1 LDRGDFSNG
10 VELMTRDTP
19 HLTHVDSDGHVRMVD
34 VTAKTPTARMAR
46 AEAIVRISP
55 ELASRI
61 RAGTLAKGPVEEVIR
76 IAAICAAKRTDE
88 LIPLCHTL
96 PLDGVDVC
104 TTVADD
110 HVRIEVRVCTFA
122 RTGVEMEALVAAS
135 IGALA
140 LIDMGKAVDRWMV
153 IERVRMLEKRGGR
166 SGTHLAADAKEFA
179 Q

>member
-1 LDRGDFSNG
+1 
-10 VELMTRDTP
+10 MTQHSPD
-19 HLTHVDSDGHVRMVD
+19 LTHVATDGRLRMVD
-34 VTAKTPTARMAR
+34 VTEKVPTARMAR

-55 ELASRI
+55 ELYERI

-76 IAAICAAKRTDE
+76 IAAIGAAKRTDE

-96 PLDGVDVC
+96 PLDGVDVS
-104 TTVADD
+104 TEIHSD
-110 HVRIEVRVCTFA
+110 HVRIEVRVCTTA

-135 IGALA
+135 VGALT

-166 SGTHLAADAKEFA
+166 SGTHLAEDADAHHAPVKP
-179 Q
+179 